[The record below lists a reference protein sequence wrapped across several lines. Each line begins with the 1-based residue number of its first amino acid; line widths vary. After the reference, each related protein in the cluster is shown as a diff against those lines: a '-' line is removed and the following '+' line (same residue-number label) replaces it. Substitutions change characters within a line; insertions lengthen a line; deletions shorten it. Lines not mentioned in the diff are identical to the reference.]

1 MLLTK
6 PLYRDASSAV
16 VEITRRTRKGKLKTK
31 GLLLMQAGGERM
43 FALSGTQ
50 FSTQFTCFT
59 AANANAG
66 RRRAH
71 VQFTCFTGT
80 RVQILTLCEPPAL
93 SGSDRQ
99 LRTDVTCCERGGG
112 SSCCGGLVWDARE
125 TLLHAAVRVNHMNN
139 VFSYNGPTLAKV
151 L

>member
-59 AANANAG
+59 AANAG

-71 VQFTCFTGT
+71 VRALRYSVYVLYWYKSTSTDAMRVRSQAATG
-80 RVQILTLCEPPAL
+80 IL
-93 SGSDRQ
+93 
-99 LRTDVTCCERGGG
+99 LR
-112 SSCCGGLVWDARE
+112 W
-125 TLLHAAVRVNHMNN
+125 
-139 VFSYNGPTLAKV
+139 FS
-151 L
+151 